1 MPIRVF
7 NYGTRRYISVD
18 SENTDSKIIELYGN
32 PFNGRISDCSDC
44 DHRANQKIK
53 YSPLTMLIKMKEMK
67 TNIDNNHEVF
77 NNALLIGN
85 AYYNSSYYGNA
96 RAFYYNS
103 IINNNFFMSNLNVD
117 DANSNLVLDF
127 NQAFKYYNI
136 ALNAAE
142 NDEQRAKATFM
153 LAKIERNNYYS
164 KNYMDLKSFNKMKSS
179 KIFSDWSSFK
189 SLKENYSDTKYYQ
202 EVIKECGDFRTYL
215 GLEK

>member
-1 MPIRVF
+1 
-7 NYGTRRYISVD
+7 
-18 SENTDSKIIELYGN
+18 
-32 PFNGRISDCSDC
+32 
-44 DHRANQKIK
+44 
-53 YSPLTMLIKMKEMK
+53 MKEMK